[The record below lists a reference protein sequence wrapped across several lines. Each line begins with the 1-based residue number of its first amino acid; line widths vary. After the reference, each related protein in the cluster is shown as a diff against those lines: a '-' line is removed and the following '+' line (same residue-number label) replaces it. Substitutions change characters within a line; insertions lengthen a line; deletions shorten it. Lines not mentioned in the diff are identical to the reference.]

1 MGSITTTTGYV
12 TADYALWP
20 AFSQVVLLLLMFIG
34 GSAGSAAGGLKCIR
48 IILLFKIIKREVT
61 KIHHPRAVQTVKIN
75 GRVVDEE
82 TLWGVMA
89 FFFFAILLSSAAILL
104 LALDG
109 NDMTTSTTA
118 AIASINNIGPGLG
131 LVGYGKLCSPFVFSK
146 AVVSLLMIVGRL
158 EIYPSCSS
166 FALLLATFGNL
177 EQKPEGCP
185 SGVIFKS

>member
-1 MGSITTTTGYV
+1 M
-12 TADYALWP
+12 
-20 AFSQVVLLLLMFIG
+20 
-34 GSAGSAAGGLKCIR
+34 
-48 IILLFKIIKREVT
+48 
-61 KIHHPRAVQTVKIN
+61 KIN

-131 LVGYGKLCSPFVFSK
+131 LVGPTGNFAHLSVFSK

-158 EIYPSCSS
+158 EIYPLMLLFLPS
-166 FALLLATFGNL
+166 FWRR
-177 EQKPEGCP
+177 
-185 SGVIFKS
+185 SGT